1 MFYSM
6 TGYGNGTATSRDLE
20 VLCEIKSVNNRF
32 VEISFRG
39 YSLPNEFEE
48 YIKSQIKKKFL
59 RGSFEIKI
67 NDNFQS
73 EHVYEI
79 NQVSLK
85 NLKSSLHSTKGFN
98 SSDLRLSD
106 LKDIPGLL
114 VVKTSKKDISSLGK
128 KALNLAIK
136 NLLISREVEGK
147 KTEKIVSS
155 KLSFLIK
162 AHHKLTRSAPAL
174 FQHRLKSIK
183 KKLLQK
189 NINLRKED
197 ISNELSNMALKH
209 DIAEELER
217 ISFHIESMQKLFKS
231 KNAHGKKMDF
241 ILQELFREV
250 NTLSVKIEKPD
261 LKDLALTMKLK
272 VEELREQAQNLE

>member
-6 TGYGNGTATSRDLE
+6 TGYGNGAAASRDLE

-79 NQVSLK
+79 NKLSLK
-85 NLKSSLHSTKGFN
+85 NLKKSLQSTKDFN

-114 VVKTSKKDISSLGK
+114 AVKTSKKDISSLGK
-128 KALNLAIK
+128 KALNIAIK
-136 NLLISREVEGK
+136 NLLNSREVEGTK
-147 KTEKIVSS
+147 IEKIVSS

-162 AHHKLTRSAPAL
+162 AHLKLTRSAPSL
-174 FQHRLKSIK
+174 LQHRLKSIK
-183 KKLLQK
+183 KKLMQK

-197 ISNELSNMALKH
+197 ISNEISNIALKH

-217 ISFHIESMQKLFKS
+217 ISFHIESLQKLFKS